1 MSKSGATS
9 ANLKPCNIDNAELHC
24 SVEHRKNLAYVRHD
38 LTSQNVA
45 WHAYDNRT
53 LRQCFDD
60 ACELYKSS
68 TGQKPQ
74 LGKVERFD
82 IKTKRK
88 RTIEGFAPI
97 REMVVVI
104 KPETTEADIDNL
116 CKEMQTR
123 FGMTPLAFS
132 MHFDEGHWA
141 KAVDPNSGE
150 ITQKWEPN
158 LHAHL
163 YFDVMERRLEDN
175 KGKTI
180 DEKKRGRT
188 IKFTEK
194 QMSLMQDIAAKT
206 LGMER
211 GEKGGQRRTNDNIY
225 EFQRDAQLKELSGLT
240 MQTNE
245 KKSEIGALNGKIAE
259 LNTQVEGSEQ
269 TLSNL
274 SEEINQKGTTLESLK
289 KDISEKHSEL
299 ERKKNAVAELDNDIE
314 NKENKKELIQMDV
327 NYLTDER
334 SKLQVEE
341 TELKQSIGQLSP
353 LKESKEQTIAV
364 IKEIGSKAIDT
375 ISGKSKREMEELK
388 KQLRDEKKQHATDVA
403 ELKSHHKDAVT
414 ELKTQHEDAITELK
428 TQHEDAIAK
437 LKSKHK
443 TELEIAKDKLK
454 EEKKE
459 LVKTQKA
466 LDKALA
472 DNSQD
477 ELKRKLKETQNE
489 LATSR
494 RNETIAKNKKADSEK
509 TLRLKEMEHEDYMW
523 LIDTCAK
530 HNLPSNV
537 IRPLIEGKEVDAEAH
552 GETRRLK
559 FQRREFY
566 NKTASLLVKVKDIWQ
581 DFLSW
586 YRRTAEQL
594 KLRQSTSVANTR
606 KKGYGIG

>member
-9 ANLKPCNIDNAELHC
+9 ANLKPCNVDNAELHC

-53 LRQCFDD
+53 LKQCFDD

-97 REMVVVI
+97 REMVVVM
-104 KPETTEADIDNL
+104 KPETTEEDIDNL

-132 MHFDEGHWA
+132 MHFDEGHWV
-141 KAVDPNSGE
+141 KDVNPITGK
-150 ITQKWEPN
+150 ITQRWEPN

-175 KGKTI
+175 KGKAI

-194 QMSLMQDIAAKT
+194 QMSLMQDIAART

-211 GEKGGQRRTNDNIY
+211 GEKGGQRRTNDDIY
-225 EFQRDAQLKELSGLT
+225 EFQRDAQLRELSGLT

-259 LNTQVEGSEQ
+259 LKTQVEGSEQ
-269 TLSNL
+269 TLTNL
-274 SEEINQKGTTLESLK
+274 SEEIIQKGTTLESLK
-289 KDISEKHSEL
+289 KDISEKDSEL
-299 ERKKNAVAELDNDIE
+299 EEKKSAVAELDNDIE

-327 NYLTDER
+327 DYLTDER

-353 LKESKEQTIAV
+353 IKESKEQTIAV

-375 ISGKSKREMEELK
+375 ISGKSKREKEDLR
-388 KQLRDEKKQHATDVA
+388 KQLLNEKKQHATDVA
-403 ELKSHHKDAVT
+403 ELKS
-414 ELKTQHEDAITELK
+414 QHEN
-428 TQHEDAIAK
+428 AIAK

-443 TELEIAKDKLK
+443 TELEKAKDELK
-454 EEKKE
+454 EERKE
-459 LVKTQKA
+459 HVQAQKA
-466 LDKALA
+466 LNKALA

-489 LATSR
+489 LTTSR
-494 RNETIAKNKKADSEK
+494 RNETVAKNKKADSEK
-509 TLRLKEMEHEDYMW
+509 TLRLKEMEHEDFMW

-530 HNLPSNV
+530 YNLPSNV
-537 IRPLIEGKEVDAEAH
+537 IRPLIEGNEVDAEVH

-566 NKTASLLVKVKDIWQ
+566 NSTASLLVKVKDIWQ
-581 DFLSW
+581 DFVSW

-594 KLRQSTSVANTR
+594 KLMQSVSVANTR
-606 KKGYGIG
+606 KKGFGIG

>member
-9 ANLKPCNIDNAELHC
+9 ANLKPCNVDNAELHC
-24 SVEHRKNLAYVRHD
+24 NVEHRKELAYVRHD

-97 REMVVVI
+97 REMVVVM
-104 KPETTEADIDNL
+104 KPETTEEDIDNL

-141 KAVDPNSGE
+141 KDIDPNTGE
-150 ITQKWEPN
+150 ITRRWEPN

-175 KGKTI
+175 KGKAI

-211 GEKGGQRRTNDNIY
+211 GEKGGQRRTNDDIY

-259 LNTQVEGSEQ
+259 LKTQVEGSEQ

-274 SEEINQKGTTLESLK
+274 SEEIVQKGTALESLK
-289 KDISEKHSEL
+289 KDISEKDSEL
-299 ERKKNAVAELDNDIE
+299 EEKRNAVAELDNDIE
-314 NKENKKELIQMDV
+314 NKENKKDLIQMDV
-327 NYLTDER
+327 DYLTDEH
-334 SKLQVEE
+334 SKLDDSIKEKRIKE
-341 TELKQSIGQLSP
+341 NELGKDIEQLSAV
-353 LKESKEQTIAV
+353 KESKEQTIAV
-364 IKEIGSKAIDT
+364 IKELGSKAIDT
-375 ISGKSKREMEELK
+375 ISGKSKREKEELK
-388 KQLRDEKKQHATDVA
+388 KQLRDEKKQHADDVA
-403 ELKSHHKDAVT
+403 ELKRQHADDVAN
-414 ELKTQHEDAITELK
+414 LKSNHENAITTLNSE
-428 TQHEDAIAK
+428 HETK
-437 LKSKHK
+437 LNKIKS
-443 TELEIAKDKLK
+443 ELK

-459 LVKTQKA
+459 HAKTQKA
-466 LDKALA
+466 LNKALT

-477 ELKRKLKETQNE
+477 ELKRQLKETRNE
-489 LATSR
+489 LATAR
-494 RNETIAKNKKADSEK
+494 RNNTADKNKIDDAEKA
-509 TLRLKEMEHEDYMW
+509 LRLKEMEHEDYMW

-537 IRPLIEGKEVDAEAH
+537 IRPLIEGKEVDAEVH

-566 NKTASLLVKVKDIWQ
+566 NTTASLWVKIKDIWQ
-581 DFLSW
+581 DFMSW

-594 KLRQSTSVANTR
+594 KSRPSVSIADTR
-606 KKGYGIG
+606 KKGFGIG